1 MTTPRMIES
10 MTKPRNRHQNPA
22 MSWVATISIGPMGA
36 SGGNDVGGAAALE
49 LGAPQ
54 DAQNR

>member
-1 MTTPRMIES
+1 MIES
-10 MTKPRNRHQNPA
+10 TTKPPNRHQNLA
-22 MSWVATISIGPMGA
+22 MSWVATVSTGLMGA
-36 SGGNDVGGAAALE
+36 SGGNDIVDAAAALE